1 MTKVKGELDLH
12 KLEVFYWVA
21 ELKSF
26 SLAASHLSLRQPTV
40 SAHVRE
46 LEENL
51 GSKLLSRVGGE
62 VTPTNLGHILLEKA
76 RALLELKRETLA
88 AVDGFQGKVRGE
100 LRVGGSNIPGEYIL
114 PAKLGAF
121 IRKFPEVKPVLRISD
136 SAGVVEEVLDGRV
149 EVGFVG
155 FKGED
160 RRLSF
165 YRLWRDQMVL
175 VVPRDH
181 PWGRLR
187 SIELK
192 DLSKGNYI
200 SREGG
205 SGTRRS
211 FRNLL
216 GRKGYVPEKLLNV
229 TMELGSTAAI
239 KEALIGGLGVS
250 ILSKTSIQR
259 DIQDG
264 LLKIVPIQG
273 FKLERDFYQVFHRR
287 HLLSPVSLAFIHFLK
302 QHP

>member
-1 MTKVKGELDLH
+1 MSKVKGELDLH

-26 SLAASHLSLRQPTV
+26 SLAAGHLSLRQPTI
-40 SAHVRE
+40 SAHIRE
-46 LEENL
+46 LEESL
-51 GSKLLSRVGGE
+51 GSKLLSRVAGE
-62 VTPTNLGHILLEKA
+62 VTPTNLGHILLE
-76 RALLELKRETLA
+76 RAKVLLELKRETLA

-121 IRKFPEVKPVLRISD
+121 LRQFPEVKPVLRIGD
-136 SAGVVEEVLDGRV
+136 SAGIVEEVIDGKV

-165 YRLWRDQMVL
+165 HRLWKDEMVL
-175 VVPRDH
+175 VVPKKH
-181 PWGRLR
+181 PWGRIK
-187 SIELK
+187 SIEIK
-192 DLSKGNYI
+192 DLSKGSFI

-205 SGTRRS
+205 SGTLRS
-211 FRNLL
+211 FTSQLK
-216 GRKGYVPEKLLNV
+216 RKGYVPEKLLNV

-239 KEALIGGLGVS
+239 KEALMAGLGVS

-259 DIQDG
+259 DVEDG
-264 LLKIVPIQG
+264 HLKILPIRG
-273 FKLERDFYQVFHRR
+273 FKLERDFYQVFHRS